1 MEQNNELS
9 DKKQCDI
16 HGVSISLRD
25 KLEDFVAKYWYD
37 NEYQQIDKQDHA
49 KATESREKFRKW
61 FDENIDAFLKQ

>member
-1 MEQNNELS
+1 MNTEREKQEQ
-9 DKKQCDI
+9 QCAI
-16 HGVSISLRD
+16 YGVTISLRD

-37 NEYQQIDKQDHA
+37 NEYQHIKKQDHK